1 MPPVSILI
9 STPEIELGRRL
20 EAYLSAEGPF

>member
-1 MPPVSILI
+1 MPPASVLI

-20 EAYLSAEGPF
+20 EAYLSAGGPS